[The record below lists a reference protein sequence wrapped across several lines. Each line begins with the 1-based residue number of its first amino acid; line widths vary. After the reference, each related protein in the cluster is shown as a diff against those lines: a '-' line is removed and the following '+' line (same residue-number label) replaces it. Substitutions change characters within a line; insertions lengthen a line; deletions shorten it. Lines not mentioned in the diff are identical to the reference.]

1 MLDSLRFVQGAVAK
15 KDFVPALTHFR
26 IHGGTIRG
34 FNGML
39 GLCCPIDLD
48 LDCSPK
54 ALQFVK
60 AVQTCKD
67 TIQLHMTPAGRLSVK
82 SGKFK
87 ALVDCIQDSF
97 PEVSPEG
104 QELQLD
110 GGLLKVLKLLAP
122 FIADDASRPWARGI
136 LLRGQSAFATN
147 NIILIER
154 WLGYTFPVEINIPKS
169 AVTELIRI
177 GEEPES
183 LQVTE
188 NSVTFH
194 FAGKRWLR
202 TQTYST
208 QWPDLSRILDR
219 PATPQPIPDGLWDA
233 AVDLLPFVDELGRL
247 FLTPG
252 QVTTGH
258 GDGAG
263 AAIDVPGIQADGCF
277 NAQQVILLK
286 GVAKTLDLG
295 GYPGPCSF
303 FGDQIRGALIGMRA

>member
-1 MLDSLRFVQGAVAK
+1 MLDSLRFAQGAVAK

-26 IHGGTIRG
+26 IEGGTIRG
-34 FNGML
+34 FNGMM

-54 ALQFVK
+54 AVQFVK

-97 PEVSPEG
+97 PEVVPEG
-104 QELQLD
+104 KEVTLD

-169 AVTELIRI
+169 AVAELIRI

-183 LQVTE
+183 LQITE

-194 FAGKRWLR
+194 FSGKRWLR

-208 QWPDLSRILDR
+208 LWPDLSRILDR
-219 PATPQPIPDGLWDA
+219 QANPSPIPDGLWDA
-233 AVDLLPFVDELGRL
+233 AADLLPFVDELGRL

-263 AAIDVPGIQADGCF
+263 AAIEVPGIQADGCF
-277 NAQQVILLK
+277 NAQQVMLLK
-286 GVAKTLDLG
+286 GVAKTLDLT
-295 GYPGPCSF
+295 GYPGPCAF